1 MVTISY
7 EKVSA
12 VDTYINFLRSNY
24 SIMKKLPREFFAL
37 SMHTAAYCH
46 VQYVLTRYN
55 TIVPMDERNKIAQTL
70 SDLVFFLS
78 YNEHHT
84 NEEINLIIDNRL
96 TFIRNSLINIT
107 NASMGIVDELM
118 SFREL
123 IEQEMRGLKIY

>member
-7 EKVSA
+7 EKLSA
-12 VDTYINFLRSNY
+12 IDTYISFLRSNY

-46 VQYVLTRYN
+46 VQYVLSKYN
-55 TIVPMDERNKIAQTL
+55 RNFSMEEKNKIAQTL

-78 YNEHHT
+78 YGEHH
-84 NEEINLIIDNRL
+84 NLDEINLIIANRM

-107 NASMGIVDELM
+107 NDTIAVVDELM
-118 SFREL
+118 SFREMV
-123 IEQEMRGLKIY
+123 ETEMSNLKIY